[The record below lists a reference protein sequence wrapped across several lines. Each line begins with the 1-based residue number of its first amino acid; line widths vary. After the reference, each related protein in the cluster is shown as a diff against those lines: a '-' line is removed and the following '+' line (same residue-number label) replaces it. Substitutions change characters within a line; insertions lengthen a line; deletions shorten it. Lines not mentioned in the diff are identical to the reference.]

1 MLSSFVDMHKFVADL
16 ITPERISLYIRI
28 ILILL
33 IGIPLI
39 RLLRRIVGKVTAE
52 KLSLQSS
59 MLLKRFVYYIGWLII
74 LITVLNELGF
84 KLSALLGAAGVF
96 GIAIG
101 FASQTSFANIIS
113 GIFLISEK
121 PFTVGEV
128 IQLGDTIGEVTSI
141 DLLSVK
147 VRTFDNKFIRVPNEN
162 MIKSEI
168 TNLTRYDVRRVNMS
182 ISVAYKE
189 NLNKVIALLKTIAA
203 EEPLALQDREPA
215 VLVDQF
221 ADSGIVLMYGVWGKA
236 DDYAALKT
244 AILLQVKQ
252 RFEAEGI
259 EIPFPH
265 VKLANDASTPLPLL
279 MTSGHSLSG
288 TPDA

>member
-16 ITPERISLYIRI
+16 ITPERISLYIRV

-33 IGIPLI
+33 IGIPVVNLA
-39 RLLRRIVGKVTAE
+39 RRVVGKVTVE
-52 KLSLQSS
+52 KLSPQSS
-59 MLLKRFVYYIGWLII
+59 MLLKRFVYYLGWLII

-121 PFTVGEV
+121 PFAVGEV

-147 VRTFDNKFIRVPNEN
+147 VRTPDNKFIRVPNEN
-162 MIKSEI
+162 MIKAEI
-168 TNLTRYDVRRVNMS
+168 TNLTRYDVRRVNMN

-189 NLNKVIALLKTIAA
+189 DLNKVMNILKEIAA
-203 EEPLALQDREPA
+203 AEPLALQGREPA
-215 VLVDQF
+215 ILIDQF
-221 ADSGIVLMYGVWGKA
+221 ADSGIRLMYGVWGNA
-236 DDYAALKT
+236 DNYSALKT
-244 AILLQVKQ
+244 AILLKVKE
-252 RFEAEGI
+252 RFAAEGI

-265 VKLANDASTPLPLL
+265 VKLANQPSNPLPVQV
-279 MTSGHSLSG
+279 TSDPVVTGN
-288 TPDA
+288 PDA

>member
-16 ITPERISLYIRI
+16 ITPERISLYIRV

-33 IGIPLI
+33 IGIPVI
-39 RLLRRIVGKVTAE
+39 KLLRRMVGKVTAE
-52 KLSLQSS
+52 KLSPQTS
-59 MLLKRFVYYIGWLII
+59 MLLKRFVYYLGWLII

-121 PFTVGEV
+121 PFAVGEV
-128 IQLGDTIGEVTSI
+128 IQLGNTIGVVTSV

-162 MIKSEI
+162 MIKAEI
-168 TNLTRYDVRRVNMS
+168 TNLTRYDVRRVNMN

-189 NLNKVIALLKTIAA
+189 DLNKVMDILKAIAA
-203 EEPLALQDREPA
+203 AEPLALREHEPA
-215 VLVDQF
+215 VLVERF
-221 ADSGIVLMYGVWGKA
+221 ADSGIDLMFGVWGKA

-244 AILLQVKQ
+244 AILLKVKE
-252 RFEAEGI
+252 RFDAEGI

-265 VKLANDASTPLPLL
+265 VKLANQTTNPLPVRI
-279 MTSGHSLSG
+279 TSESALTGS
-288 TPDA
+288 PDA